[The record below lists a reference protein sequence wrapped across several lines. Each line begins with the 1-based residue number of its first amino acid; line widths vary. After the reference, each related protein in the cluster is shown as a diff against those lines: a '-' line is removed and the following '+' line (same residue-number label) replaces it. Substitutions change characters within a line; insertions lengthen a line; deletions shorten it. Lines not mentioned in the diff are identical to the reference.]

1 MPWCDTCDAYQAP
14 NALKDDGTCATCG
27 GEVDKADMQGG
38 AKAPKGGR
46 APWHFWLMIAVLVL
60 YLGYRLVQGI
70 VWVAGHV

>member
-14 NALKDDGTCATCG
+14 NALKDDGTCVTCG
-27 GEVDKADMQGG
+27 NEVDKADMNGG
-38 AKAPKGGR
+38 KSPAR

-60 YLGYRLVQGI
+60 YLGYRLVQGL